1 MTEKRLDDLGSLG
14 ARRRIVC
21 VVSQEDPRMFR
32 ESNVGRKDKKMN
44 MINLKRLGA
53 RLAKWEALSPEIN
66 NCVYVDVI
74 VKRWQDYTGQV
85 ADADSWHRG
94 ERE

>member
-14 ARRRIVC
+14 APRRIVC

-53 RLAKWEALSPEIN
+53 RLAKWEARSPEIN

>member
-1 MTEKRLDDLGSLG
+1 
-14 ARRRIVC
+14 
-21 VVSQEDPRMFR
+21 
-32 ESNVGRKDKKMN
+32 MN